1 MDLFFWFCVS
11 FHQVWA
17 LCVSLIYV
25 WKFFFTI
32 SAVTCAPKWVC
43 ECICRPIV
51 ARSEWMLLQQV
62 CLHFK
67 FLYYFLSLKHQ
78 YTLKKKI
85 IPWTQLFLSMLYFL
99 SQYLVLSA
107 VFPVGMRWF
116 WFLPDFLCWQRLC
129 VIRNYTHGH
138 THIHTQETDLLLW
151 CTTVANFLSRSS
163 GTFQET
169 TSQKCHLSLRHTLV
183 HRSPLPDR
191 HMIRLINI

>member
-67 FLYYFLSLKHQ
+67 FLYYFWSLKHQ
-78 YTLKKKI
+78 YTLKKNYTMNAI
-85 IPWTQLFLSMLYFL
+85 ISEYVILSL
-99 SQYLVLSA
+99 SVLSTQCC
-107 VFPVGMRWF
+107 VS
-116 WFLPDFLCWQRLC
+116 CWHEMVLILARLSVLAETVC
-129 VIRNYTHGH
+129 DQKLHAWTH
-138 THIHTQETDLLLW
+138 THTHTG
-151 CTTVANFLSRSS
+151 NRSVVV
-163 GTFQET
+163 
-169 TSQKCHLSLRHTLV
+169 V
-183 HRSPLPDR
+183 HNSC
-191 HMIRLINI
+191 